1 MSGHKQALL
10 LIVII
15 IDFLSPSRY
24 KTGMRVKPV
33 KAFAKLP
40 LPSLR
45 AAFADAAVA
54 HIAVDIQRAYCD
66 PTHPYGRT
74 IGENA
79 YRAGRLAA
87 PISRFAETMRSG
99 GLTNIWV
106 AHNFKGTH
114 PFYVRNELFR
124 VHHTPD
130 DATVTK
136 RHFDAFE
143 NTALHRTLRNNNTRV
158 VLITGA
164 FFNQCVQATAFSAVK
179 HGYEAYVVRDLTVP
193 TGSIHDSLLTA
204 ERLQT
209 EGVRLITSSQVLR
222 IMNHARPLK

>member
-1 MSGHKQALL
+1 
-10 LIVII
+10 
-15 IDFLSPSRY
+15 
-24 KTGMRVKPV
+24 MRK
-33 KAFAKLP
+33 KSFNTYTTLP

-45 AAFADAAVA
+45 AAFMDAAVA

-74 IGENA
+74 IGDNA
-79 YRAGRLAA
+79 LRAARLAA

-106 AHNFKGTH
+106 AHNFKGKT
-114 PFYVRNELFR
+114 PFFVRNELFR
-124 VHHTPD
+124 VHHTQD
-130 DATVTK
+130 DITVTK

-143 NTALHRTLRNNNTRV
+143 NTVLHRTLQNNKTRA

-179 HGYEAYVVRDLTVP
+179 HGYETYVVKDLTVP
-193 TGSIHDSLLTA
+193 TGSVSDSILT
-204 ERLQT
+204 EGRLQSH
-209 EGVRLITSSQVLR
+209 GVRLITSSRALCL
-222 IMNHARPLK
+222 MNHMRPLY